1 MVFLLANRQHSALEW
16 KGLFE
21 GLYDIDEHLPV
32 FRIFGSVAGE
42 MNINASPAELRIEV
56 SKCKQFVSPKQHVY
70 GLRLVGDG
78 LDYVQLIE
86 EAAARRNLAEM
97 LGLIDHHRHR
107 LAVPDGL
114 LHGETVFSTDC
125 PRWWHEPHDRTSLS
139 IQFVVDQRLV
149 KLMEKAFVVIAPIKT
164 SGLGSYCFDT
174 DDRNPCWVFVK
185 FTQNFRINQL
195 LRLHSQR
202 CLTDPSR
209 AKHKY
214 ERVRLSAMD
223 RIHQCFF
230 GFHEP
235 RMRHCE
241 GAKMV
246 DG

>member
-56 SKCKQFVSPKQHVY
+56 SECKQLVGSKQNVY

-107 LAVPDGL
+107 LAIPDGL
-114 LHGETVFSTDC
+114 FYGKAVFSTGC
-125 PRWWHEPHDRTSLS
+125 PIHENNDRPRHAEPDHPRQTACQIVIGQHSVALWVAHQLRNIFLAVIGQHYS
-139 IQFVVDQRLV
+139 RLR
-149 KLMEKAFVVIAPIKT
+149 AAAN
-164 SGLGSYCFDT
+164 LGDVSD
-174 DDRNPCWVFVK
+174 
-185 FTQNFRINQL
+185 
-195 LRLHSQR
+195 
-202 CLTDPSR
+202 
-209 AKHKY
+209 
-214 ERVRLSAMD
+214 
-223 RIHQCFF
+223 
-230 GFHEP
+230 
-235 RMRHCE
+235 
-241 GAKMV
+241 
-246 DG
+246 